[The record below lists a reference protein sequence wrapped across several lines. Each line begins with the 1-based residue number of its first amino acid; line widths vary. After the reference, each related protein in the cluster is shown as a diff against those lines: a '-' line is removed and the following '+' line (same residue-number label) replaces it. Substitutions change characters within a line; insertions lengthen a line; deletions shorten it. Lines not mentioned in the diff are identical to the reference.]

1 MNLRDSLVAILVAFL
16 WGAQV
21 TAVKIGGVE
30 FPPILMVGM
39 RFTIIAIILLP
50 FVGLPKLPQ
59 MKKVFLIATVSG
71 ALHFGLLYCGIVR
84 MSASTSAIVYQLAT
98 PFTVVLAC
106 LFLGEKILMHTIA
119 GIVLAIVGVII
130 VMGGM
135 GAGGELLGFVLVALA
150 ALVFA
155 CGTIL
160 TKKWGPFNPLAM
172 NGWVA
177 AFAAPELIFL
187 SYMTEY
193 KSWGSVMVAS
203 NHAWLALLYT
213 AISGGLIGFALWYW
227 LLSRHQVS
235 KLTPFTLLVPVFAVL
250 VSQLML
256 KESITYNL
264 VIGGVIALIGVAL
277 CQYKPKALKAK

>member
-1 MNLRDSLVAILVAFL
+1 MNLRDSLIAILVAFL

-30 FPPILMVGM
+30 FPSILMVGM

-50 FVGLPKLPQ
+50 FIGFPKLPQ
-59 MKKVFLIATVSG
+59 MKKVFLIASVSG
-71 ALHFGLLYCGIVR
+71 AIHFGLLYCGISK

-119 GIVLAIVGVII
+119 GIFLAILGIIILMGGVGV
-130 VMGGM
+130 
-135 GAGGELLGFVLVALA
+135 GGELLGFILVALA
-150 ALVFA
+150 AFVFA
-155 CGTIL
+155 FGTIL

-172 NGWVA
+172 NCWVA
-177 AFAAPELIFL
+177 TFAAPELIFL

-193 KSWGSVMVAS
+193 KNWGSVFIAS
-203 NHAWLALLYT
+203 SNAWIALLYT
-213 AISGGLIGFALWYW
+213 AISGGLIGFALWYF

-250 VSQLML
+250 VSQIML

-264 VIGGVIALIGVAL
+264 IIGGIIALMGVAL
-277 CQYKPKALKAK
+277 CQYKPKTLKIK